1 MQRLR
6 TFSFAEGPQAGMMK
20 GLLEAN
26 GIACFIKNERLFT
39 AMGEVPF
46 VECFPELWIFEDE
59 QMERAA
65 ALLDSVAATEE
76 MVAAPWTC
84 PDCGE
89 VLEGHFGQCWN
100 CGREKP

>member
-1 MQRLR
+1 MKRLKV
-6 TFSFAEGPQAGMMK
+6 FSFAEGPQAGMMK

-46 VECFPELWIFEDE
+46 VECFPELWVFDDDHFE
-59 QMERAA
+59 QAA
-65 ALLDSVAATEE
+65 ALLAGVAATDEAYSE
-76 MVAAPWTC
+76 PWIC

-100 CGREKP
+100 CGQKKP